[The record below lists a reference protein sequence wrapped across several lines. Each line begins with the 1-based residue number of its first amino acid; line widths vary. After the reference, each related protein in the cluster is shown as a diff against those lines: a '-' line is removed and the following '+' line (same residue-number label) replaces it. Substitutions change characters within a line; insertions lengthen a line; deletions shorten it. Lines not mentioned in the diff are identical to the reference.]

1 MGYYKLV
8 YDEQAFAEKML
19 KGELDEYMI
28 TNKFSVGVLAKYLK
42 KQHIKELG
50 ITYAELNKSR
60 RKRKA
65 VNDEIWREIFTFY
78 RELGYEWETGVLDE
92 AISYSNR
99 YKLKTAEKPVFIT
112 KSEKKSLNPWIMKLT
127 AR

>member
-1 MGYYKLV
+1 MN
-8 YDEQAFAEKML
+8 
-19 KGELDEYMI
+19 MI

-112 KSEKKSLNPWIMKLT
+112 KSEKEVIESLDNEIDRKMMFIYI
-127 AR
+127 